1 MSRSSLYRLRSLGR
15 VAFVALVVSLVLPA
29 FAQTGTIQGQIIGR
43 DGKGLEGVA
52 IAIDR
57 IDIPQ
62 HFETRS
68 GGSGR
73 FSHVGLP
80 TGRYELSVVYDGQT
94 ARLNAR
100 VQFGGISNVD
110 IDLRRLMPY
119 DPKQRYRTTLSGLTV
134 PRKAQE
140 EWKKATNSKDDLEA
154 AEKHLAKAI
163 EIAPNFEEALNDL
176 GTIYHRKKRFAEAA
190 TLFERALKVNPQSVT
205 ARVNLGWTL
214 LYLKQYE
221 KALNENLRVLETLP
235 DDAQAHAQ
243 AGLALF
249 NLRKYES
256 SIPHFVQAKRSDRNS
271 PLMPGYFLASAYD
284 ISGNAAAAIAEYEEF
299 LKTHPYYSDRAEIEK
314 RILALKH

>member
-52 IAIDR
+52 IAID
-57 IDIPQ
+57 
-62 HFETRS
+62 H
-68 GGSGR
+68 
-73 FSHVGLP
+73 
-80 TGRYELSVVYDGQT
+80 
-94 ARLNAR
+94 
-100 VQFGGISNVD
+100 
-110 IDLRRLMPY
+110 
-119 DPKQRYRTTLSGLTV
+119 
-134 PRKAQE
+134 
-140 EWKKATNSKDDLEA
+140 
-154 AEKHLAKAI
+154 
-163 EIAPNFEEALNDL
+163 
-176 GTIYHRKKRFAEAA
+176 
-190 TLFERALKVNPQSVT
+190 
-205 ARVNLGWTL
+205 
-214 LYLKQYE
+214 E

>member
-1 MSRSSLYRLRSLGR
+1 MSRRSVYRLRSLGR
-15 VAFVALVVSLVLPA
+15 VAFVALVVSIALPT

-57 IDIPQ
+57 KNIPQ

-68 GGSGR
+68 GSSGR
-73 FSHVGLP
+73 FSHAGLP
-80 TGRYELSVVYDGQT
+80 TGPYELSVLYDGKT
-94 ARLNAR
+94 AKLNAI

-119 DPKQRYRTTLSGLTV
+119 DPEQRHRTNLSGLTV

-140 EWKKATNSKDDLEA
+140 EWKKAIDSKDDLEA
-154 AEKHLAKAI
+154 AEKHLEKAI
-163 EIAPNFEEALNDL
+163 ELAPNFEEALNDL
-176 GTIYHRKKRFAEAA
+176 GTIYHRKKRFAETAS
-190 TLFERALKVNPQSVT
+190 LFERALKINPQSVK
-205 ARVNLGWTL
+205 ARVNLGGTL
-214 LYLKQYE
+214 LQLKQYE

-235 DDAQAHAQ
+235 EDAQAHAQ

-256 SIPHFVQAKRSDRNS
+256 SIPHFVQAKRSDPNS

-299 LKTHPYYSDRAEIEK
+299 LKTHPPLFRSR
-314 RILALKH
+314 